1 MRNIGSGQITIT
13 DLTDGD
19 LKVELMSS
27 LPMIQRYNTTTGA
40 DPDWSTTNLVL
51 TPSVTFNNEEVA
63 LSNEKLTFTY
73 MKRVGTN
80 TITDI
85 NGTNEIYNPLTKTL
99 TVKANN
105 LLNADNKTI
114 SYICVVTYTVNNR
127 TFSDR
132 ALLTFSV
139 AQDGQKG
146 DKGDSGVAAYN
157 IILSNENHTFSGS
170 TTAALAGTT
179 TTTVVGYRGS
189 SVLPLKVKTVNG
201 RGASTS
207 EISTGIAG
215 LNFFVSSIDFANNIE
230 ITFKASTDL
239 VQTSG
244 TLQIEIEM
252 DGKTFEKTFSY
263 TVSLKGANG
272 TSAKLVTISPSA
284 QIFKASEGATGGYTP
299 NYIYLYP
306 NFQETTYKRWS
317 YSTDGITWTA
327 VSSGTKGLSIGN
339 YNNISHSLRI
349 LNISSLFTSTV
360 TSVSF
365 KCESTDD
372 LYDVVTIAQLTDA
385 SEVMVGARNYV
396 VNSDFSYDFNNWT
409 RIYNTYISIVTEENS
424 NKKWVLFDNGS
435 NKTSSPYIYQTRNY
449 IFNTSP
455 NKIIVSFDAQ
465 NLLESTTS
473 AEIKIRLGAKRS
485 GSTIGGLQNS
495 TITIDNNKKR
505 YNTTFNITE
514 ENIDGFTVY
523 IEPVNNST
531 LGAKMQIT
539 NIQLEIANT
548 PSAWQ
553 QAPEDVTNLI
563 TTVSEEWNS
572 ELTQTKSEISAVV
585 TKTNTITVA
594 LSDANSN
601 LINVNE
607 FKTQTEASIQ
617 NLGTQI
623 NLAVTTEDLRTG
635 KKNGTQMTI
644 NSELVRVG
652 WNNVSNYWS
661 FVGSGDDRG
670 LNLYYSGTKK
680 IFNFNDDYLTFYD
693 GSENNYLKARFDR
706 TNWIFYKG
714 NSTNASQY
722 KIASIGSN
730 YFRIYNGA
738 QTPTEI
744 ANFTDNG
751 IQLNDTNGSKRVVIN
766 SSYINMYGSTTTY
779 PSLQISDS
787 SMTLKNA
794 SNGYT
799 LTTFNS
805 DGAIFYRD
813 NERIGK
819 VGVNSFSGFSNSR
832 GLVFDL
838 DYKDQL
844 YMSFAAKTSSSSQ
857 YITRLTWAN
866 FDIFNNGDTGRWT
879 FDAGVRF
886 RKDIQ
891 VSGDFNVWSGNS
903 INMNRNIQMNN
914 GTIYNTGLNGDIT
927 IYNGSTFNIYRDID
941 LHNYDIY
948 NQSDGRLK
956 KNIKPNKENA
966 LEMFEKMRV
975 RSFNWCEDNKYTKAG
990 FIAQE
995 LNKINKEFVKEEEQF
1010 LPTKET
1016 IKIYSINQLKMIPYL
1031 VKAIQ
1036 ELYFILKNNNLNIDI
1051 NELIVKQSS
1060 ENIDKYETI
1069 SLLNSEK
1076 IGEVLQERLEKENFK

>member
-272 TSAKLVTISPSA
+272 ASAKLVTISPSA

-306 NFQETTYKRWS
+306 NFQETTYKRWT
-317 YSTDGITWTA
+317 YSTDGVTWTA

-339 YNNISHSLRI
+339 YDGISHSLRI
-349 LNISSLFTSTV
+349 LNISSLFTSSI

-365 KCESTDD
+365 KCESTDN
-372 LYDVVTIAQLTDA
+372 LYDVITVAQLTDA
-385 SEVMVGARNYV
+385 SEVMIGARNYV

-424 NKKWVLFDNGS
+424 NKKWVLFDNSS

-465 NLLESTTS
+465 NLLENTTS

-514 ENIDGFTVY
+514 ENIDGFTIY

-563 TTVSEEWNS
+563 TTISEEWNS
-572 ELTQTKSEISAVV
+572 EFTQTKSEISAVV

-594 LSDANSN
+594 LSDANGN

-635 KKNGTQMTI
+635 KKNGTQMKI
-644 NSELVRVG
+644 DSEMVRVG
-652 WNNVSNYWS
+652 WNEVSSYWS
-661 FVGSGDDRG
+661 FIGSGDNVG
-670 LNLYYSGTKK
+670 LNLNYNSTSK
-680 IFNFNDDYLTFYD
+680 IFNFNDYGLRF
-693 GSENNYLKARFDR
+693 FDR
-706 TNWIFYKG
+706 TN
-714 NSTNASQY
+714 NNLASQFKDGVWYFFKNGATSEGNGANVPSTY
-722 KIASIGSN
+722 KVAEMGKNGIR
-730 YFRIYNGA
+730 FYNGA
-738 QTPTEI
+738 QTPVELGKFD
-744 ANFTDNG
+744 ANG
-751 IQLNDTNGSKRVVIN
+751 IQLNDTNGNKKVTVTSNGMDVFGTS
-766 SSYINMYGSTTTY
+766 SSYADLEVRQGQINIRWGAANRT
-779 PSLQISDS
+779 I
-787 SMTLKNA
+787 MTLGE
-794 SNGYT
+794 S
-799 LTTFNS
+799 
-805 DGAIFYRD
+805 GATFYRD
-813 NERIGK
+813 NNNYGYIGSGK
-819 VGVNSFSGFSNSR
+819 WEGFSNSK
-832 GLVFDL
+832 GLVINLEYASQTFI
-838 DYKDQL
+838 
-844 YMSFAAKTSSSSQ
+844 SFGYRKSSS
-857 YITRLTWAN
+857 A
-866 FDIFNNGDTGRWT
+866 DT
-879 FDAGVRF
+879 
-886 RKDIQ
+886 
-891 VSGDFNVWSGNS
+891 
-903 INMNRNIQMNN
+903 
-914 GTIYNTGLNGDIT
+914 
-927 IYNGSTFNIYRDID
+927 
-941 LHNYDIY
+941 
-948 NQSDGRLK
+948 
-956 KNIKPNKENA
+956 
-966 LEMFEKMRV
+966 
-975 RSFNWCEDNKYTKAG
+975 YT
-990 FIAQE
+990 
-995 LNKINKEFVKEEEQF
+995 
-1010 LPTKET
+1010 
-1016 IKIYSINQLKMIPYL
+1016 
-1031 VKAIQ
+1031 
-1036 ELYFILKNNNLNIDI
+1036 
-1051 NELIVKQSS
+1051 
-1060 ENIDKYETI
+1060 
-1069 SLLNSEK
+1069 SLLNYRNFDGQDGWSFGGCNITNATWK
-1076 IGEVLQERLEKENFK
+1076 GTGSNWTTTLVTSISDNADGTITWYTSNCRFVNGVLVG

>member
-51 TPSVTFNNEEVA
+51 TPSVTFNNGEVA

-80 TITDI
+80 TIADI

-114 SYICVVTYTVNNR
+114 TYICVVTYTVNNR

-157 IILSNENHTFSGS
+157 IILSNENHTFAGS
-170 TTAALAGTT
+170 TTAALTGTT
-179 TTTVVGYRGS
+179 STTVVGYRGS
-189 SVLPLKVKTVNG
+189 STLPLKVKTVNG
-201 RGASTS
+201 RTANTS

-215 LNFFVSSIDFANNIE
+215 LNFYVSSIDFANSIE
-230 ITFKASTDL
+230 ITFKASTKL
-239 VQTSG
+239 TQTSG

-263 TVSLKGANG
+263 TISLKGANG
-272 TSAKLVTISPSA
+272 ASAKLVTISPSA

-317 YSTDGITWTA
+317 YSTDGITWIT

-385 SEVMVGARNYV
+385 SEVMIGARNYV

-424 NKKWVLFDNGS
+424 NKKWVLFDNSS

-514 ENIDGFTVY
+514 ENIDGFIVY

-531 LGAKMQIT
+531 FGAKMQIT

-572 ELTQTKSEISAVV
+572 ELTQTKTEISAVV

-594 LSDANSN
+594 LSDSSGN

-607 FKTQTEASIQ
+607 FKTQTEASIR

-623 NLAVTTEDLRTG
+623 DLAVTTEDLKSG

-652 WNNVSNYWS
+652 WNGVSQYWS

-670 LNLYYSGTKK
+670 LNLYYGGTRK
-680 IFNFNDDYLTFYD
+680 IFNFNDNYLTFYD

-714 NSTNASQY
+714 NSTSASQY

-744 ANFTDNG
+744 ANFTNNG

-779 PSLQISDS
+779 PSLQISNS

-794 SNGYT
+794 FNGYT

-805 DGAIFYRD
+805 DGATFYRD

-819 VGVNSFSGFSNSR
+819 VGINSFSGFSNSK

-857 YITRLTWAN
+857 YITKLTWAN
-866 FDIFNNGDTGRWT
+866 FDVFNNGDTGRWT

-886 RKDIQ
+886 REDIQ
-891 VSGDFNVWSGNS
+891 VSGDFNVWNGNS
-903 INMNRNIQMNN
+903 ININRNIQMNN

-941 LHNYDIY
+941 LHKYNIY

-1051 NELIVKQSS
+1051 NELIIKQSL

-1076 IGEVLQERLEKENFK
+1076 IGEVLQERLEEENFK

>member
-13 DLTDGD
+13 DLTDGN

-51 TPSVTFNNEEVA
+51 TPSVTFNNEEVT

-85 NGTNEIYNPLTKTL
+85 DGANEIYNPLTRTL
-99 TVKANN
+99 TVKQNT

-157 IILSNENHTFSGS
+157 ILLSNENHTFAGS
-170 TTAALAGTT
+170 TTAALTGTT

-189 SVLPLKVKTVNG
+189 STLPLKVKKVNNKTV
-201 RGASTS
+201 STS

-215 LNFFVSSIDFANNIE
+215 LNFYVSSIDFANSIE
-230 ITFKASTDL
+230 ITFKASTNL
-239 VQTSG
+239 TQISG
-244 TLQIEIEM
+244 TLPIEIEM

-263 TVSLKGANG
+263 TISLKGTNG
-272 TSAKLVTISPSA
+272 AAAKLITISPSA
-284 QIFKASEGATGGYTP
+284 QIFKASEGATGGFTP

-306 NFQETTYKRWS
+306 NLQNVTYQKWS
-317 YSTDGITWTA
+317 YSTDGIAWTQ
-327 VSSGTKGLSIGN
+327 VLSGTKGLSIGN
-339 YNNISHSLRI
+339 YNGVSHSLRI
-349 LNISSLFTSTV
+349 LNTSSLFTSSV
-360 TSVSF
+360 TAVSF
-365 KCESTDD
+365 KCETTDN

-385 SEVMVGARNYV
+385 GEVLVGARNYV
-396 VNSDFSYDFNNWT
+396 LNSDFTYDFNNWT
-409 RIYNTYISIVTEENS
+409 KIYASYMSIVTEENS
-424 NKKWVLFDNGS
+424 KKKWILFDNS
-435 NKTSSPYIYQTRNY
+435 SSKTTLPYIYQIRNY
-449 IFNTSP
+449 VFNTSP
-455 NKIIVSFDAQ
+455 TKVIVSFDAQ
-465 NLLESTTS
+465 NLLANTTGADLS
-473 AEIKIRLGAKRS
+473 IRLNCRKNGTSLSS
-485 GSTIGGLQNS
+485 GLISHTK
-495 TITIDNNKKR
+495 TIDNNKRR
-505 YNTTFNITE
+505 YNVTFNITQD
-514 ENIDGFTVY
+514 IDGFALY
-523 IEPVNNST
+523 IVPVNDST
-531 LGAKMQIT
+531 LGMKLQIT
-539 NIQLEIANT
+539 NIQLEVANT
-548 PSAWQ
+548 ASAWQ
-553 QAPEDVTNLI
+553 PAPEDVTNLI
-563 TTVSEEWNS
+563 TTVKEEWDS
-572 ELTQTKSEISAVV
+572 ELTQTKTEISAVV
-585 TKTNTITVA
+585 TKTNTITTA
-594 LSDANSN
+594 LSDSSGN

-607 FKTQTEASIQ
+607 FKTQTEASIR

-623 NLAVTTEDLRTG
+623 DLAVTTEDLESG

-652 WNNVSNYWS
+652 WNGVSQYWS

-670 LNLYYSGTKK
+670 LNLYYSGTRK

-714 NSTNASQY
+714 NSTSASQY

-779 PSLQISDS
+779 PSLQISNS

-805 DGAIFYRD
+805 DGATFYRD

-819 VGVNSFSGFSNSR
+819 VGINSFSGFSNSK

-891 VSGDFNVWSGNS
+891 VGGDFNVWNGNS
-903 INMNRNIQMNN
+903 ININRNIQMNN

-1051 NELIVKQSS
+1051 NELIIKQSL

-1076 IGEVLQERLEKENFK
+1076 IGEVLQERLEEENFK